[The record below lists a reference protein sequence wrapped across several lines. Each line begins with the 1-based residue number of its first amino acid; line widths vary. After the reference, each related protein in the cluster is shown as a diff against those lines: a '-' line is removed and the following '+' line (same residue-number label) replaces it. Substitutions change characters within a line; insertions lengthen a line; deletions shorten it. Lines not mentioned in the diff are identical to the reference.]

1 MSCGWY
7 CRSLVRIWFNCRE
20 VFQNQIP
27 RPLLVEH
34 SWGSAWSSSALY
46 SSPSPP
52 SSFAWSSQ
60 LATFSTPSIS
70 AKASRSTP
78 PVSPSPIWSWG
89 TKSQNFQKIFLPGS
103 SSTEDLLAA
112 LRWWHH
118 ETWWTITITITITWR
133 VFPGSRWPRSPC
145 AGYCAPS
152 GRPPAAP
159 PRSLTFWCKLRKMRH
174 KVMKKKR
181 QQNIKVP
188 ALKGKKKS
196 IERSRT

>member
-1 MSCGWY
+1 MSYGWY

-78 PVSPSPIWSWG
+78 PVSPSPIWSWE
-89 TKSQNFQKIFLPGS
+89 TKNQNFQKYFCLEVAPLRICWLLSGGDIMKPDGPSPSPSPSLSPSPTPSPG
-103 SSTEDLLAA
+103 ECFQGLGDPDPLVQDIVLHQVGPQQLL
-112 LRWWHH
+112 HD
-118 ETWWTITITITITWR
+118 
-133 VFPGSRWPRSPC
+133 
-145 AGYCAPS
+145 PS
-152 GRPPAAP
+152 HFYVNCGKCV
-159 PRSLTFWCKLRKMRH
+159 TKLW
-174 KVMKKKR
+174 KR
-181 QQNIKVP
+181 RGNKI
-188 ALKGKKKS
+188 
-196 IERSRT
+196 